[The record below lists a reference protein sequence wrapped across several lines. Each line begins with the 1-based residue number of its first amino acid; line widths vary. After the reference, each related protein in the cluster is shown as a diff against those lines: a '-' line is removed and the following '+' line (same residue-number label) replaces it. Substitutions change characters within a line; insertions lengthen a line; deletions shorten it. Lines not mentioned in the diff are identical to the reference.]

1 MPHAGNHEEG
11 TDDSSSS
18 DDDYDLDNKADVEKM
33 ILAKMAIP
41 EFWRKT
47 NTGVPFS
54 SKSADFVV
62 KSFWQYVLQTKKKG
76 QSNHE
81 FVHGLLPATPWDRKK
96 AVEFLDKYWKFG
108 AVRNLVCLPHKMT
121 QQHLVAASLDEL
133 FSLLPT
139 PLARARR
146 HSQNECLGQSNSAVQ
161 Y

>member
-1 MPHAGNHEEG
+1 M
-11 TDDSSSS
+11 
-18 DDDYDLDNKADVEKM
+18 
-33 ILAKMAIP
+33 AKMAIP

-81 FVHGLLPATPWDRKK
+81 VVHGLLPATPWDRKK

-108 AVRNLVCLPHKMT
+108 AVRNLVFKKKNTKKEIKKEREQLKVMM
-121 QQHLVAASLDEL
+121 A
-133 FSLLPT
+133 
-139 PLARARR
+139 
-146 HSQNECLGQSNSAVQ
+146 
-161 Y
+161 